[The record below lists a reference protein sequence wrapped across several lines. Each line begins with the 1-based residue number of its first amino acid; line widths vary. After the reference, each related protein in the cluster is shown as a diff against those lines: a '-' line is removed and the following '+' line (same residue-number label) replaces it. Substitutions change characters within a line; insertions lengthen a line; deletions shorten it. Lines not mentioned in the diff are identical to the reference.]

1 MAGAGSGAGGTEK
14 FGGGA
19 QGAETLCLFVT
30 VAPDQE
36 VVWRQLDEAIIGFTT
51 EASTLETRAS
61 PHASPATHRPR
72 SHRVLDPATTPPAH
86 PAPASF
92 GGGSA
97 AGSEWLRGGSCN
109 AGVSDTDSPG
119 SQWQEADGERD
130 VRDGD
135 VGGGGPGVSGLYV
148 LVAGRYEGL
157 SRSIDYDA
165 WPALV
170 RPSGCRESTEG
181 EEDCGGGRAADLSK
195 GSMYVRTV
203 LMRDLLLDSS
213 PMLDAL
219 TGRGQG
225 GEQGQVAGDA
235 SMTSEDIS
243 APGAEAAVATQ
254 LPAGRA
260 GRQAFALG
268 GGLGEALARACAL
281 GTMSSAKLDYTWDPI
296 HNALAAAAAAAA
308 CDRSVAGVGG
318 EGRMPCRVSNVSAVD
333 ALRVA
338 EDSPLLARAFRQGE
352 GGARQSVGG
361 TDGGRRGIQL
371 GRVVCKL
378 CDVEAAGA

>member
-1 MAGAGSGAGGTEK
+1 M
-14 FGGGA
+14 
-19 QGAETLCLFVT
+19 
-30 VAPDQE
+30 
-36 VVWRQLDEAIIGFTT
+36 VWRQLDEAIIGFTA
-51 EASTLETRAS
+51 EASTLTRAS

-72 SHRVLDPATTPPAH
+72 SHCALDPATTPPAN
-86 PAPASF
+86 PAAASF

-97 AGSEWLRGGSCN
+97 AGSEGLRGCSGN
-109 AGVSDTDSPG
+109 AGVSNTDSPG

-130 VRDGD
+130 VGDGD
-135 VGGGGPGVSGLYV
+135 VGGGGRGLRGLYV

-170 RPSGCRESTEG
+170 QASGCRESTEG
-181 EEDCGGGRAADLSK
+181 EEEGGGGRAAALCT

-213 PMLDAL
+213 PMLDDP

-225 GEQGQVAGDA
+225 GEQGKVAGDA
-235 SMTSEDIS
+235 SVTSQDI
-243 APGAEAAVATQ
+243 PGAEAAVATKF
-254 LPAGRA
+254 PAGRA
-260 GRQAFALG
+260 GRQSFALG

-308 CDRSVAGVGG
+308 GDRSVAGVGG

-338 EDSPLLARAFRQGE
+338 EDSPLLARALRQGE
-352 GGARQSVGG
+352 GGARQSVAG
-361 TDGGRRGIQL
+361 TDAGRRGIRL